1 MSEIVAFTL
10 VLAAEVAEVEDAA
23 TEGKKIITAM
33 LITGL
38 VFIAVIA
45 LGQTAKWFGH
55 RRQAAKARRASQYY

>member
-1 MSEIVAFTL
+1 MSALGAAFL
-10 VLAAEVAEVEDAA
+10 LAAEIEDAA

-45 LGQTAKWFGH
+45 LGQTAKWLGH
-55 RRQAAKARRASQYY
+55 RRQDARARRASQY